1 MYVLNQAV
9 LIEVHVLASPTTT
22 KVHAV
27 AMRSGG
33 REVNRVAEE
42 PEVREEQVEER
53 LNATLKQGKCS

>member
-1 MYVLNQAV
+1 MYVLNPAV

-33 REVNRVAEE
+33 REVDRVAEE
-42 PEVREEQVEER
+42 PEVRGAYPYVVGDYGSGALCVR
-53 LNATLKQGKCS
+53 